1 MSFEFGVPD
10 WLKARPVLYLVS
22 HMAIMPLIDL
32 LLTGI
37 EWVPG
42 GGAASG
48 LWMFLALSFVNG
60 CVLEIGRKLWAPEN
74 EIAGVDTY
82 SGLWGPQRAA
92 MIWSVTVILSLALLL
107 GVGRATDT
115 FLVALI
121 LGGTIGALEPFEC
134 REIRQGTHAR
144 RAGPHGSYGGPLGLR
159 VLRHR
164 GLRAR
169 SHEAHLMLQIIAQND
184 ASDVEAVGGKA
195 ASLARLSAHGFNPP
209 AFFVIRAEAFEAEG
223 PVPGLDDAIA
233 GLGSGPF
240 AVRSSARAEDGA
252 DHSHAGQFDTFL
264 NVAAKDVGRPQ
275 KGSGARA
282 FPKRSR
288 PTAR

>member
-1 MSFEFGVPD
+1 
-10 WLKARPVLYLVS
+10 
-22 HMAIMPLIDL
+22 MAIMPLIDL

-92 MIWSVTVILSLALLL
+92 MIWSVTVILSLRTSA
-107 GVGRATDT
+107 GCRARDRY
-115 FLVALI
+115 VS
-121 LGGTIGALEPFEC
+121 GGTDPRRHYRRRSPFRV

-159 VLRHR
+159 VLCHR

-223 PVPGLDDAIA
+223 PVPGLDDA
-233 GLGSGPF
+233 
-240 AVRSSARAEDGA
+240 
-252 DHSHAGQFDTFL
+252 
-264 NVAAKDVGRPQ
+264 
-275 KGSGARA
+275 
-282 FPKRSR
+282 
-288 PTAR
+288 